1 MNKNNIN
8 GGNEYFSKL
17 LKGVTLVKE
26 NQSFYNDI
34 DFLMKTEK
42 NATNIDKIQ
51 ESINNITKRML
62 EKDVE
67 ETVVT

>member
-1 MNKNNIN
+1 MARL
-8 GGNEYFSKL
+8 YFSKL